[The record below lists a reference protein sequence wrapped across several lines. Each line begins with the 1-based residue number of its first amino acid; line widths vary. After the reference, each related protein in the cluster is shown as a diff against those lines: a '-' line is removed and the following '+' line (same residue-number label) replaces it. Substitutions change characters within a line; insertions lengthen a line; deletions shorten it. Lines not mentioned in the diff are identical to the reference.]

1 MNLTIVG
8 HNGISVAGG
17 TGMSSRY
24 IVADPEQPMQGVL
37 RIMGIHTEDED
48 ADDE

>member
-8 HNGISVAGG
+8 HYGISVAGG